1 MNTTAFDTLAAAR
14 ELQRAGADQ
23 RLAEAIASTVNS
35 AQGNH
40 VSGEQFHAGLDA
52 LQAELR
58 ADLYR
63 ALWIQSGVIVAAIGV
78 LLALFQFVAA

>member
-1 MNTTAFDTLAAAR
+1 MSITAFDTLAAAR
-14 ELQRAGADQ
+14 ELQKAGADQ
-23 RLAEAIASTVNS
+23 RLAEAIAATVNR

-40 VSGEQFHAGLDA
+40 VSGEQFHAGLYA
-52 LQAELR
+52 LQSELR

-78 LLALFQFVAA
+78 LLTLFQFVAA